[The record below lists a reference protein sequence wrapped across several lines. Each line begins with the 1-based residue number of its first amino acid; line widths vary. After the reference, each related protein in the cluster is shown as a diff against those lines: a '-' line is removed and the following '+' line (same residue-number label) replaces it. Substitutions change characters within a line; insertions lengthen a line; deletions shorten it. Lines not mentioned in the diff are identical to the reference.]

1 MSSGADAAAVSSEWA
16 GQSDQPRS
24 TGVAQASGFV
34 RRTAIKLSGRVNE
47 LTDGTVCAV
56 DAATGAEIG
65 PYRKSR
71 LRHLAVTGSRSLVIM
86 LTAHGDD
93 ETRWRCLEACATAFL
108 EKPVR
113 TPALLDAV
121 GKARAST

>member
-56 DAATGAEIG
+56 DAATG
-65 PYRKSR
+65 RKSV
-71 LRHLAVTGSRSLVIM
+71 HIGNPGSRPLRRS
-86 LTAHGDD
+86 G
-93 ETRWRCLEACATAFL
+93 
-108 EKPVR
+108 
-113 TPALLDAV
+113 
-121 GKARAST
+121 

>member
-1 MSSGADAAAVSSEWA
+1 MSSGADAAAVSSEWR

-47 LTDGTVCAV
+47 LTDGRVCAV

-65 PYRKSR
+65 PYRESR
-71 LRHLAVTGSRSLVIM
+71 LRQIAVTKRHRGTDGR
-86 LTAHGDD
+86 
-93 ETRWRCLEACATAFL
+93 RCHRQPDRGHYEFHHS
-108 EKPVR
+108 KF
-113 TPALLDAV
+113 D
-121 GKARAST
+121 